1 MYIHKVKQKQTELME
16 RFEVW
21 STNQRHTIFDHAKG
35 RLIKTFKTELAA
47 LEAAKTLNFVHS

>member
-1 MYIHKVKQKQTELME
+1 ME

-21 STNQRHTIFDHAKG
+21 SNNQRHSIFDNDKSK
-35 RLIKTFKTELAA
+35 LIKTFKTELAA